1 VNVHAPYLLSKA
13 ALPDMVAQKWG
24 RIIAVGSIAGKLPTP
39 FGVGYSATKAAV
51 NGLSRTIAQEHAKD
65 GITANVICPGPV
77 ESRMELARQQFDADN
92 AGISLEQKINS
103 ATPMGPHGQPED
115 VSPLAVYLASDD
127 SSFVTGQAWNVD
139 GGILMAT

>member
-1 VNVHAPYLLSKA
+1 MSPAPPPLCPCPYESVLDPS
-13 ALPDMVAQKWG
+13 
-24 RIIAVGSIAGKLPTP
+24 
-39 FGVGYSATKAAV
+39 
-51 NGLSRTIAQEHAKD
+51 GLRT
-65 GITANVICPGPV
+65 V
-77 ESRMELARQQFDADN
+77 
-92 AGISLEQKINS
+92 SLEQKINS

>member
-1 VNVHAPYLLSKA
+1 MNVHAPYLLSKA

-92 AGISLEQKINS
+92 AGSEPCTSLFS
-103 ATPMGPHGQPED
+103 APART
-115 VSPLAVYLASDD
+115 SL
-127 SSFVTGQAWNVD
+127 
-139 GGILMAT
+139 